1 MPAPSTKMVPILPAV
16 VAPAIIAVAPNGA
29 RKLKADHP
37 AVPLSADELGRCA
50 ALCQDAGAAMIHLHV
65 RQADGRH
72 SLDTDLYRAAII
84 AVRREAGD
92 DIIIQATSEAA
103 GIYNRHEQMAAM
115 RALMPEACSLAIRE
129 IVPDAQAE
137 TEAAAFLAELHQA
150 GVMMQYI
157 LYSDSDL
164 HRFHDL
170 KARGIVPGEKHSVLF
185 VLGRYSAGQ
194 RSEPSDLLPFLHDWS
209 GADGAFAV
217 CAFGPKESAC
227 ALAALGLNGHA
238 RIGFENNILLSDGS
252 VAADNAALVRQTVQH
267 AGLMGRAIADAR
279 MARGV
284 LAALR

>member
-1 MPAPSTKMVPILPAV
+1 MSAAPIIPAV
-16 VAPAIIAVAPNGA
+16 LAPGLIAVAPNGA
-29 RKLKADHP
+29 RKLKSDHP
-37 AVPLSADELGRCA
+37 AVPLSADELGACA
-50 ALCQDAGAAMIHLHV
+50 ASCLDAGAAMIHLHV
-65 RQADGRH
+65 REPGSGRH
-72 SLDTDLYRAAII
+72 SLDVDLYRAATI

-103 GIYNRHEQMAAM
+103 GIYSRHEQMAAM

-129 IVPDAQAE
+129 IVPDDAAE
-137 TEAAAFLAELHQA
+137 PEAAAFLAELHKA

-157 LYSDSDL
+157 LYSDADL

-170 KARGIVPGEKHSVLF
+170 KARGVVPGEKHFVLF

-194 RSEPSDLLPFLHDWS
+194 RSEPTDLLPFLHDWS
-209 GADGAFAV
+209 NADGAFAV

-238 RIGFENNILLSDGS
+238 RIGFENNTLLSDGS

-279 MARGV
+279 TARAM
-284 LAALR
+284 LAELR